1 MEIKKIPVI
10 LDTDIGSDID
20 DTWALAM
27 LLRSPEFDVKYI
39 ITSEDDT
46 VHKAKLTAKM
56 CEAMGRSDIPIGVG
70 YKPVVCNCTYPQ
82 ASWVGDYDFDDYPG
96 TIVEDGIAGFVET
109 VMASE
114 EKITV
119 LAIGPLQNIALAIV
133 REPRVADKIRIIGAH
148 GSIYKGHS
156 EDHPDSEYNL
166 RARTAEAQNIL
177 RSRLEFIFVPLDVT
191 AHLVVGGE
199 NYQKILRARENGDA
213 FAKTVLDNFDAWM
226 VANNCT
232 YYKTHSTC
240 LYDTAVIYRA
250 LSDELFECEDLP
262 LWMDDGAYT
271 KIDPEKGKMINCAV
285 RWRDVGAFYD
295 FLTARLLGEV

>member
-1 MEIKKIPVI
+1 MEMKKIPVI

-39 ITSEDDT
+39 ITSEDNT

-56 CEAMGRSDIPIGVG
+56 CDAMGRGDIPIGIG
-70 YKPVVCNCTYPQ
+70 FRTIADEGINPQ
-82 ASWVGDYDFDDYPG
+82 ASWVGDYELSSYPG
-96 TIVEDGIAGFVET
+96 KIYEDGVAGFVET
-109 VMASE
+109 VMASDE
-114 EKITV
+114 RITV

-133 REPRVADKIRIIGAH
+133 REPKVAEKIKIIGAH

-156 EDHPDSEYNL
+156 DDHPDSEYNL

-177 RSRLEFIFVPLDVT
+177 RSNIEFIFVPLDVT
-191 AHLVVGGE
+191 AHLVLDGE
-199 NYQKILRARENGDA
+199 NYQRVLRAREAGDV

-232 YYKTHSTC
+232 YYKTQSTC
-240 LYDTAVIYRA
+240 LYDTAAIYRA
-250 LSDELFECEDLP
+250 LSDELFETEDLP
-262 LWMDDGAYT
+262 IWMDDGAYT
-271 KIDPEKGKMINCAV
+271 KIDHERGKIINCAV

-295 FLTARLLGEV
+295 FLTDRLLGKI

>member
-1 MEIKKIPVI
+1 MDMKKIPVI

-27 LLRSPEFDVKYI
+27 LLRSPEFDVRYI
-39 ITSEDDT
+39 ITSEDNT

-56 CEAMGRSDIPIGVG
+56 CDEMGHGDIPIGVG
-70 YKPVVCNCTYPQ
+70 FRTIKDEGINPQ
-82 ASWVGDYDFDDYPG
+82 AAWVGDYDFSDYPG
-96 TIVEDGIAGFVET
+96 RIDEDGIAGFVET
-109 VMASE
+109 VMASD

-119 LAIGPLQNIALAIV
+119 LAIGPLQNIAMAIV
-133 REPRVADKIRIIGAH
+133 REPKVADRIRIIGAH

-156 EDHPDSEYNL
+156 DDHPDSEYNL

-177 RSRLEFIFVPLDVT
+177 RSRVEFIFVPLDVT
-191 AHLVVGGE
+191 AHLVLDGE
-199 NYQKILRARENGDA
+199 NYQRVLRAREAGDVY
-213 FAKTVLDNFDAWM
+213 AKCVLDNFDAWM

-232 YYKTHSTC
+232 YYKTQSTC

-271 KIDPEKGKMINCAV
+271 KIDPERGKMINCAV

-295 FLTARLLGEV
+295 FLTARLLGEA